1 MGVQLSHRLFRSTT
15 NKAGSW
21 PVREG
26 KSTVDPIRG
35 KTDISCVYMILSL
48 ARLCIRDRWTDRSPT
63 RATKRARRIVTRAVL
78 SLLAICVPV
87 LALAQTLVVGGKD
100 FTEQLLMAELTAQLL
115 TAKGFQVEKRSGY
128 DTTRLRQAQEAGV
141 VDLYWEYTGTSLRE
155 FNKITEQLSAA
166 ETYALVKQLDA
177 EKGLVWLKPS
187 RVNNTYGL
195 AMRRADATEK
205 GIATISELAA
215 KVGGGERLIFASNPE
230 FYERS
235 DGLRPLER
243 AYGFQ
248 FGRDRV
254 VRLDTDL
261 IYQVLR
267 DLKLIDV
274 GLVFATDARVSAYD
288 LLVLKDDKEFFPD
301 YAMTP
306 VIRKP
311 VLEQHPDLEAHLGR
325 LSDVLD
331 SETMASLNR
340 RIDVDRVRLPQ
351 VASEFLRTHG
361 LL

>member
-1 MGVQLSHRLFRSTT
+1 MRTSLTPSAAQSHLARRRRYSVSRRGPMCLKRLS
-15 NKAGSW
+15 
-21 PVREG
+21 
-26 KSTVDPIRG
+26 
-35 KTDISCVYMILSL
+35 SCPRHTARPRRCRTSL
-48 ARLCIRDRWTDRSPT
+48 ARHIFIVGACIASL
-63 RATKRARRIVTRAVL
+63 AV
-78 SLLAICVPV
+78 SFTA
-87 LALAQTLVVGGKD
+87 ALAQAVVVGGKN
-100 FTEQLLMAELTAQLL
+100 FTEQLLMAEMTTQLL
-115 TAKGFQVEKRSGY
+115 TSRGVRVEKRTGY

-166 ETYALVKQLDA
+166 ETYAQVKQLDA

-195 AMRRADATEK
+195 AMRRADATKK
-205 GIATISELAA
+205 GIATISQLAA
-215 KVGGGERLIFASNPE
+215 KIENGERLIFASNPE

-254 VRLDTDL
+254 VRVDTSFV
-261 IYQVLR
+261 YQVLR

-301 YAMTP
+301 YAMAP
-306 VIRKP
+306 VIRKQ
-311 VLEQHPDLEAHLGR
+311 VLERPPDLEAHLGR
-325 LSDVLD
+325 LSDILG
-331 SETMASLNR
+331 SETMARLNR
-340 RIDVDRVRLPQ
+340 MIDVDRVRLPQ

-361 LL
+361 LR

>member
-48 ARLCIRDRWTDRSPT
+48 ARLSIRDRWTDKSPT

-87 LALAQTLVVGGKD
+87 LALAQTVVVGGKD

-301 YAMTP
+301 YAMAP
-306 VIRKP
+306 VIRKQ
-311 VLEQHPDLEAHLGR
+311 VLERHPDLEAHLGR

-331 SETMASLNR
+331 SETMARLNR

-361 LL
+361 LR